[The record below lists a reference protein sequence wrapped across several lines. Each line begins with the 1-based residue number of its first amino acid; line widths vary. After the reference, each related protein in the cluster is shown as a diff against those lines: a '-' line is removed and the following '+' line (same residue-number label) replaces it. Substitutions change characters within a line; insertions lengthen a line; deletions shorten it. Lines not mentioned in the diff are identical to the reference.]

1 MKAIDAVLEDLIDYA
16 GLYAP
21 AALDMRTAVQNYL
34 DYGRNKN
41 AAALGRFVVDITRL
55 PDLRESAAEHSSSMR
70 LTVVAPA
77 DAACNELS
85 QFIDNGFSIE
95 SVEIKISQL
104 LEIER
109 VMTSIPSSVTAYF
122 EVPVQAD
129 SSEALDAISALGGR
143 AKLRM
148 GGLVA
153 EAFPTSE
160 AIAHKLAALVERGVP
175 FKATAGLHH
184 PIRSRHPFTY
194 ASDSAVGT
202 MHGFLNLICATAL
215 IYFGGETSDS
225 LNLINEEDPG
235 AFKVAADTISWRSF
249 QWSTD
254 QLREVRQKFFL
265 SFGSCSFVEPMRD
278 LEARGWL

>member
-1 MKAIDAVLEDLIDYA
+1 
-16 GLYAP
+16 
-21 AALDMRTAVQNYL
+21 
-34 DYGRNKN
+34 
-41 AAALGRFVVDITRL
+41 
-55 PDLRESAAEHSSSMR
+55 
-70 LTVVAPA
+70 
-77 DAACNELS
+77 
-85 QFIDNGFSIE
+85 
-95 SVEIKISQL
+95 
-104 LEIER
+104 
-109 VMTSIPSSVTAYF
+109 MTSIPSSVTAYF